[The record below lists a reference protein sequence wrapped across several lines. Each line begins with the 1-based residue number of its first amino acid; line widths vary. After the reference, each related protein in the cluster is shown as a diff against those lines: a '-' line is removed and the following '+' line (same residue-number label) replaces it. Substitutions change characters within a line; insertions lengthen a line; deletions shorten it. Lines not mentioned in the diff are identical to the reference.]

1 VTWENICSQQSCN
14 FKDDENIGENMT
26 NNEMDLARGRVYQ
39 LLSSLFAQEIDQNFI
54 TEFNSKPA
62 QDFWQQMATQD
73 DFSAQVKVITQ
84 TLSKL
89 KSKTDILELAA
100 DYCGLFLVGTKHSA
114 SPYASLYLNEKDAT
128 LFGEQH
134 QAMTAFLQQSQLELN
149 PEFKEP
155 ADHIAVILAYSKH
168 LVINETEAAQLTF
181 LQTSLN
187 NWLDKFVL
195 QISKTDQGQFYTA
208 VAQLTQAWVN
218 SEVEWLKSE

>member
-1 VTWENICSQQSCN
+1 
-14 FKDDENIGENMT
+14 MT

-54 TEFNSKPA
+54 TEFNSQPA
-62 QDFWQQMATQD
+62 QDFWKQMATQD
-73 DFSAQVKVITQ
+73 DFSAQVKIITQ
-84 TLSKL
+84 TISKL

-114 SPYASLYLNEKDAT
+114 SPYASLYLKKKDT
-128 LFGEQH
+128 SLFGEQH
-134 QAMTAFLQQSQLELN
+134 QAMAAFLQQSQLQLN

-155 ADHIAVILAYSKH
+155 ADHIAVILAYCKH
-168 LVINETEAAQLTF
+168 LVINSNETAQLTF

-187 NWLDKFVL
+187 NWLNKFVA
-195 QISKTDQGQFYTA
+195 QITKTDQGHFYTA

-218 SEVEWLKSE
+218 SEVEWLK